1 MAGWLFF
8 LFNETRRRHVL
19 LFCFLCFSCWIL
31 TDGYW
36 SASVAKVFNSIF
48 FSGQFGK
55 KIKGCDQQLIHTMS
69 WCGPRVQAQ
78 MKSRRWL
85 HTSDRYVTQPS
96 LMLWFCFPLLYS
108 RLISQGRFL
117 AKIPRISVWLVVC
130 SCILNCYSY
139 SSKWWEEFCLCDSN
153 INLFVSSN
161 SPELS

>member
-78 MKSRRWL
+78 TKIRHWFHTFDRKMKNSEPNYKLKISFKTRNKRSKMLEENSSMKRR
-85 HTSDRYVTQPS
+85 SMDTQIAHQFQDHFHCVRRQVEGHPHYQ
-96 LMLWFCFPLLYS
+96 L
-108 RLISQGRFL
+108 
-117 AKIPRISVWLVVC
+117 
-130 SCILNCYSY
+130 
-139 SSKWWEEFCLCDSN
+139 
-153 INLFVSSN
+153 
-161 SPELS
+161 